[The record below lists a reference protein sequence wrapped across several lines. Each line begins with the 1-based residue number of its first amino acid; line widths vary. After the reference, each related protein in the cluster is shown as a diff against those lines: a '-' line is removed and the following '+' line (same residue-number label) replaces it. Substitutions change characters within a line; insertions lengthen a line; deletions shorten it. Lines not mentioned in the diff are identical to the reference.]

1 MADLARYITPT
12 QLFPLAV
19 LAAISCFVGYYW
31 YVQVP
36 RSGTLE
42 WIALR
47 ERNERPFTFTLPFHR
62 LERKDALPMLLLTVL
77 YAFTAFFSLGSL
89 SAPQSALNLGSGESV
104 TWEFQEEMYVSKLW
118 YYSGLGTGEYN
129 VEISSDGSHWSTLW
143 QRTDEEGEVTGYYW
157 ADAEGY
163 SPSYAMTQDYADLFK
178 WLEIEPENPQYV
190 RYLRITGKAD
200 RNQLLELAELVLFD
214 EDGQPIPIGDSTNP
228 LFDEADTV
236 PDSPSWYNSS
246 YFDEIYH
253 PRTAY
258 EHVRGI
264 YPYEISHPPLG
275 KLIISLGIRL
285 FGMTPFGWRFMGALF
300 GVAMVPLLYV
310 FLKNFF
316 GKTVVAACGAALFA
330 FDFMHLTQTRL
341 ATIDTYAVFFIL
353 AMYFFLYRYLALPD
367 GANFARGAPWLLLSG
382 LMWGIGAASK
392 WTVIY
397 GGVGLA
403 VLYFMGLWGRWRRW
417 STEPSAQRFSPWLI
431 KTLLFSVLC
440 FVILPFFIYTL
451 SYWPYAIARGNE
463 GGLGEMLLEIL
474 RFPTDQLPR
483 LLSWLFVPGEN
494 GERGAFPFQSTS
506 ENIVDIMLSNAN
518 YMLTYHSGVDSYH
531 PYSSR
536 WYQWIIDARPILY
549 YQEYLDGGYK
559 VAFAAFNNPVVC
571 WAGLLSVISAAIQM
585 VRRRCARAV
594 FIVVGYLSQLLPWL
608 LISRTTFEYHYFP
621 CLIFLVM
628 AICYLMDG
636 LVERKAQNWRV
647 PVYGLTCGAV
657 GAYALFYPVLVGLTI
672 PTWFASGVLKWLPS
686 WPF

>member
-19 LAAISCFVGYYW
+19 LAAIFCFVGYYW

-129 VEISSDGSHWSTLW
+129 VEISSDGSHWSTRW

-178 WLEIEPENPQYV
+178 WLEVEPENPQYV

-258 EHVRGI
+258 EHLHGMPV
-264 YPYEISHPPLG
+264 YETTHPPLG
-275 KLIISLGIRL
+275 KVFIMLGVAL
-285 FGMTPFGWRFMGALF
+285 FGMTGFGWRVAGAAF
-300 GVAMVPLLYV
+300 GVAMVPVLYLLV
-310 FLKNFF
+310 RRLCRKPAF
-316 GKTVVAACGAALFA
+316 ALFA
-330 FDFMHLTQTRL
+330 AALAVFDTLRFAQSRI
-341 ATIDTYAVFFIL
+341 ATIDVYGTFFIL
-353 AMYFFLYRYLALPD
+353 LAAYFMVWYCQSVLEKGVERSVLPMALA
-367 GANFARGAPWLLLSG
+367 G
-382 LMWGIGAASK
+382 LAFGLGTASK
-392 WTVIY
+392 WTGLY
-397 GGVGLA
+397 AGAGLA
-403 VLYFMGLWGRWRRW
+403 VLYFGVLWRRARQKPPRLKQEIA
-417 STEPSAQRFSPWLI
+417 TALCGGVVFFVALPLI
-431 KTLLFSVLC
+431 VYFA
-440 FVILPFFIYTL
+440 
-451 SYWPYAIARGNE
+451 SYIPYFWRE
-463 GGLGEMLLEIL
+463 GGFSLAEWWQCQVSMY
-474 RFPTDQLPR
+474 R
-483 LLSWLFVPGEN
+483 
-494 GERGAFPFQSTS
+494 
-506 ENIVDIMLSNAN
+506 
-518 YMLTYHSGVDSYH
+518 YHSTLVATH
-531 PYSSR
+531 PYESR
-536 WYQWIIDARPILY
+536 WYTWPFSARPVWY
-549 YQEYLDGGYK
+549 YLASGLPEGLRGTI
-559 VAFAAFNNPVVC
+559 AALGNLPV
-571 WAGLLSVISAAIQM
+571 WLAALAGLGWAFWRQLSGRGNGAAG
-585 VRRRCARAV
+585 AV
-594 FIVVGYLSQLLPWL
+594 TVLFLTQFLPWVL
-608 LISRTTFEYHYFP
+608 VSRCTFLYHYFP
-621 CLIFLVM
+621 SLWFAVAALALAAANLYERRPALARRLCIGIAAAGVFFV
-628 AICYLMDG
+628 CY
-636 LVERKAQNWRV
+636 
-647 PVYGLTCGAV
+647 
-657 GAYALFYPVLVGLTI
+657 YPVISGLPVAEPYVNALRI
-672 PTWFASGVLKWLPS
+672 LPS
-686 WPF
+686 WMF